1 MYKPAVFALAL
12 LATAC
17 RSTPDRGLVA
27 HGTVEVREVD
37 ASPLVPA
44 RLLRVSAD
52 EGAAVRRGDTLAIL
66 TRSSLLPQVERER
79 ARLDAARATL
89 ADLELGARSEEIR
102 AAEATLSGAEAD
114 LERSL
119 RDLKRVRTL
128 AANGATSQ
136 QALDAAETA
145 STIAKSR
152 RDAAAEELELRRKG
166 TRPEQV
172 RRARAELASARA
184 ALAAAEAD
192 LGDMVLL
199 ATEDGIVLDRYA
211 EPGEVLGAG
220 EPVLTVGAT
229 HEPWVRAWLPQ
240 RTVASLR
247 VGQPAMVSLD
257 GATGEYPGTISVIS
271 SRAEFTPRAALTEEE
286 RADLMFAIR
295 VDVLDTTGHVKP
307 GLSATVRFGAP

>member
-1 MYKPAVFALAL
+1 MHRLIVVALAT
-12 LATAC
+12 LAMGCTSAE
-17 RSTPDRGLVA
+17 PGLVA

-37 ASPLVPA
+37 VSPLVPA
-44 RLLRVSAD
+44 RLLRVLAT

-79 ARLDAARATL
+79 ARLDAASATL
-89 ADLELGARSEEIR
+89 ADLELGARGEELR
-102 AAEATLSGAEAD
+102 AAEATLGGAEAD
-114 LERSL
+114 LERTL

-145 STIAKSR
+145 SAMARSR

-166 TRPEQV
+166 TRPDQV

-184 ALAAAEAD
+184 ALSAAQAD

-211 EPGEVLGAG
+211 EPGEVLAAG

-229 HEPWVRAWLPQ
+229 HAPWVRAWLPQ
-240 RTVASLR
+240 RSVATLR
-247 VGQPAMVSLD
+247 VGQPATVSLD
-257 GATGEYPGTISVIS
+257 GATGAYPGTISIINP
-271 SRAEFTPRAALTEEE
+271 RAEFTPRAALTEDE

-295 VDVLDTTGHVKP
+295 VDVQDTTGHVKP
-307 GLSATVRFGAP
+307 GLAATVRFGPQ